1 MSLAEAL
8 VLVVDDEP
16 SNRKLME
23 MVLRRDVRVMTAA
36 DGAEALELARR
47 HQPEMVIADYKMPG
61 MTGVELLTTLRA
73 EQPDCLRLLITAY
86 SDRDILEQA
95 INQAG
100 VYSFVRRP
108 ADPGML
114 RLQVVRA
121 LEHRTSERAA
131 RRRESLQLM
140 GELAGSVAHDLS
152 NYLLPVLIA
161 PQELREGEGD
171 DEEILRMLE
180 SAGVHLRAVCEEMRS
195 ISMGVPPSYLRIPT
209 QPAELLEQTRLLCSG
224 GVYAQAT
231 LDFEL
236 QPGLPSMG
244 LCPGR
249 VVRLLTNLVKN
260 AAEATGP
267 GGHVWVRLM
276 AADHGLRIEVEDD
289 GPGVPAAHRERLFEP
304 NFTTK
309 ETGAGLGL
317 ANCRLIAAGHGGTIA
332 LEESPAGHTRFV
344 VSLRS
349 E

>member
-180 SAGVHLRAVCEEMRS
+180 SAGVHLRAV
-195 ISMGVPPSYLRIPT
+195 SMPRPRWTSS
-209 QPAELLEQTRLLCSG
+209 CSRASRPWG
-224 GVYAQAT
+224 CA
-231 LDFEL
+231 
-236 QPGLPSMG
+236 
-244 LCPGR
+244 
-249 VVRLLTNLVKN
+249 
-260 AAEATGP
+260 P
-267 GGHVWVRLM
+267 GGWS
-276 AADHGLRIEVEDD
+276 D
-289 GPGVPAAHRERLFEP
+289 
-304 NFTTK
+304 
-309 ETGAGLGL
+309 
-317 ANCRLIAAGHGGTIA
+317 
-332 LEESPAGHTRFV
+332 S
-344 VSLRS
+344 
-349 E
+349 